1 MISITRYPQPAAVP
15 LPGLPAPV
23 SPKKVHPK
31 KDADLRPIRVITF
44 ICASCQHKQ
53 DFRTYQT
60 HYECPN
66 ASGHSST
73 QPKD

>member
-1 MISITRYPQPAAVP
+1 MKSITRYPQPAAVP
-15 LPGLPAPV
+15 GIPAPAA
-23 SPKKVHPK
+23 PTKAHAE

-44 ICASCQHKQ
+44 TCASCQHKQ